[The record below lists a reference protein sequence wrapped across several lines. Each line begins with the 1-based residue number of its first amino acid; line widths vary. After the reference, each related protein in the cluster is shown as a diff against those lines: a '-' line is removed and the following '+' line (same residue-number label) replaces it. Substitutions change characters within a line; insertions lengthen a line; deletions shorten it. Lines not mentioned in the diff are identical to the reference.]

1 MLFQPR
7 PMARVR
13 FPDEVNKRQPAGENP
28 PAGAMLSYYLK
39 TGSKDEVKIEI
50 SDTEGT
56 LLKTYSS
63 VKKGEVE
70 GPGEWPDVQKL
81 SETLPAEAGL
91 NRFSWNMRYE
101 DPVKIP
107 GAFYEGE
114 TPPKGTFALPG
125 FYQVKLT
132 VAGKSQTVRLELTMD
147 PRTTV
152 PAEDLAKQFDLE
164 QKISRRLT
172 VAHKTV
178 NQLRDLRAQVEAMN
192 KKYAGVSAWDP
203 LRPGAEELIKKL
215 TAVEEQLVQTK
226 VKSTEGDLNF
236 PTMID
241 EQMIYLSF
249 SVESDAA

>member
-1 MLFQPR
+1 
-7 PMARVR
+7 MAAKILSTAGRRDVY
-13 FPDEVNKRQPAGENP
+13 KRQ
-28 PAGAMLSYYLK
+28 
-39 TGSKDEVKIEI
+39 
-50 SDTEGT
+50 
-56 LLKTYSS
+56 
-63 VKKGEVE
+63 
-70 GPGEWPDVQKL
+70 
-81 SETLPAEAGL
+81 
-91 NRFSWNMRYE
+91 
-101 DPVKIP
+101 
-107 GAFYEGE
+107 
-114 TPPKGTFALPG
+114 
-125 FYQVKLT
+125 
-132 VAGKSQTVRLELTMD
+132 GKSQTVRLELTMD

-236 PTMID
+236 PTMLD
-241 EQMIYLSF
+241 EQLTYLSF
-249 SVESDAA
+249 AVDAGDASPSAPQVETFEMLSKKIGEQLSKWDGILSQDLLNLNRLAEKQKIPLLDARGGQ